1 MTKKIIENKTTEI
14 KVKAWRSK
22 TFEQAL
28 DDCAPEETA
37 RINREIWES
46 SYFEGW
52 EDYNKNAHE
61 FIVIRGKLFWFFL
74 DDEGLEVL
82 HRYEP
87 LETSM
92 ITDDSVC
99 FITEGINKFIGL
111 ADANNNLLTFVN
123 DKKSRTHFLKRG
135 FMISKK
141 LASQLGFKISP
152 LVCAV
157 S

>member
-1 MTKKIIENKTTEI
+1 MKKIQNKTTEI

-28 DDCAPEETA
+28 DDCTPEETS

-46 SYFEGW
+46 SHFEGW
-52 EDYNKNAHE
+52 QEYAKNADE
-61 FIVIRGKLFWFFL
+61 FIVISGKLFWIFK
-74 DDEGLEVL
+74 DDDGLEVL

-99 FITEGINKFIGL
+99 FIS
-111 ADANNNLLTFVN
+111 ADIYQLVGPVDEDNNLLTFVN
-123 DKKSRTHFLKRG
+123 NKKSRSHFSGKA
-135 FMISKK
+135 FMTSRE